1 MRCLVLSDLHRELWR
16 KKPLRINSLLS
27 QPDIVIL
34 AGDID
39 TGGRAV
45 EWAAKTFTGLPVL
58 YVAGNH
64 EAYGMT
70 LEDAEAEIK
79 QETLQHMN
87 VHFLNCDEI
96 VIDNVRFLGCT
107 LWTDFCLFGENKR
120 WGAMIDAR
128 EAMSDYQRIR
138 RKTDFRKLHPADT
151 ARLHA
156 QHKAWLR
163 NRLEQPTIARAT
175 VVISHM
181 APSML
186 SVAEE
191 YAGDP
196 VSAAFASN
204 LDDLVEMCDLYV
216 HGHMHKSFDYRIGR
230 GRVICNP
237 CGYPLEDGVAENADF
252 DPTLIIE
259 V

>member
-16 KKPLRINSLLS
+16 ENAPPIEPSVSR
-27 QPDIVIL
+27 PDAVVL

-39 TGGRAV
+39 KGGRAV
-45 EWAAKTFTGLPVL
+45 AWAAEKFAGIPVL

-70 LEDAEAEIK
+70 LEDAELEIK
-79 QETLQHMN
+79 QATLQHMN

-96 VIDNVRFLGCT
+96 MIGNVRFLGCT
-107 LWTDFCLFGENKR
+107 LWTDFCLFGKSKR

-128 EAMSDYQRIR
+128 EAMNDYKRIR
-138 RKTDFRKLHPADT
+138 RKSDYRKLHPSDT
-151 ARLHA
+151 SRLHA
-156 QHKAWLR
+156 QHRAWLR
-163 NRLEQPTIARAT
+163 HRLEQPTTARAT
-175 VVISHM
+175 VVITHM
-181 APSML
+181 APSMR

-191 YAGDP
+191 YANDP

-204 LDDLVEMCDLYV
+204 LDGLVEMCDLYV
-216 HGHMHKSFDYRIGR
+216 HGHMHNHFDYRIGR
-230 GRVICNP
+230 GRVVCNP
-237 CGYPLEDGVAENADF
+237 CGYPQNDGTYENVDF
-252 DPTLIIE
+252 DPNLIIE